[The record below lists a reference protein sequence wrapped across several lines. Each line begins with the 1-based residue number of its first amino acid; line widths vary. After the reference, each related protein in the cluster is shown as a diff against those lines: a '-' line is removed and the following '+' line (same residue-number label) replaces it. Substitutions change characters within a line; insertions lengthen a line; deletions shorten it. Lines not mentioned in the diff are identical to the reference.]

1 MRFFNLKSNTLLIYI
16 EMNKT
21 LPIELINLIFSY
33 VSSPVAVLFKQ
44 EMNIYNNEYYKINE
58 GDYEYGMND
67 FTYADSNSFSYFF
80 FNCKFLVFELYDY
93 EEYNCTESIYKYH
106 SMNKQYFNTYCEYV
120 NRNQRIL

>member
-44 EMNIYNNEYYKINE
+44 EMNRYNNEYYKIN
-58 GDYEYGMND
+58 
-67 FTYADSNSFSYFF
+67 
-80 FNCKFLVFELYDY
+80 LV
-93 EEYNCTESIYKYH
+93 
-106 SMNKQYFNTYCEYV
+106 
-120 NRNQRIL
+120 

>member
-1 MRFFNLKSNTLLIYI
+1 MRLFNLKSNTLLIYI

-58 GDYEYGMND
+58 GDYENNIDD
-67 FTYADSNSFSYFF
+67 FTLAEGNSFAFFF
-80 FNCKFLVFELYDY
+80 FNYKYLVFELTEY
-93 EEYNCTESIYKYH
+93 EEYEPTLTIYKYWY
-106 SMNKQYFNTYCEYV
+106 MNKVYFNTHCEYYDSK
-120 NRNQRIL
+120 RIL